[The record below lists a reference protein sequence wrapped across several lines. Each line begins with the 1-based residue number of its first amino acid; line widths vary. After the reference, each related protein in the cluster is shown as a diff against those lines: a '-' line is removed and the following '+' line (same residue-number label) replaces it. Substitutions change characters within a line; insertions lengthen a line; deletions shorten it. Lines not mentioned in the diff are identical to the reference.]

1 MIGFYLWEGGENLFF
16 REMRY
21 VYEVYRQSS
30 FSKAAQALMIAQPS
44 LSQMVKK
51 AEERIGGP
59 IFDRSTSPISLTELG
74 RAYIQ
79 AAEEMMRIEEGFGQY
94 LSDAE
99 QCLRGVLT
107 LGGTTLFTSYVLPPL
122 ISAFSSQYPGV
133 EIRLHEQHTT
143 ELKQELQDGVLD
155 LAVDNS
161 LLDPSRYDSHLYQ
174 QEQILLAVP
183 RELAPAGGSSA
194 VEIQRKGLN
203 CLSAVSL
210 SSFAHLPFLL
220 LKEGNDTRTRA
231 ETLCAQAGFTPRVQL
246 QLDQQLAAY
255 NLAAY
260 GLGAA
265 FISDTLV
272 KCAPP
277 DERLVFFR
285 LDSPDV
291 HRSIFFFHKKN
302 RFVTA
307 PMAAFLKLLQ
317 TLPHT

>member
-1 MIGFYLWEGGENLFF
+1 MFF

-30 FSKAAQALMIAQPS
+30 FSKAAQVLLIAQPS

-59 IFDRSTSPISLTELG
+59 VFDRSTSPITLTELG
-74 RAYIQ
+74 RVYIQ
-79 AAEEMMRIEEGFGQY
+79 AAEEIMHIEEGFGQY

-122 ISAFSSQYPGV
+122 ISAFSTQYPGV
-133 EIRLHEQHTT
+133 EIRLHEQHTNV
-143 ELKQELQDGVLD
+143 LKQELQDGTLD

-161 LLDPSRYDSHLYQ
+161 LLDPSRYDSHVYQ
-174 QEQILLAVP
+174 QEQLLLAVP
-183 RELAPAGGSSA
+183 KALAPSGGASA
-194 VEIQRKGLN
+194 LAIQQQEVECIPAVP
-203 CLSAVSL
+203 LSR
-210 SSFAHLPFLL
+210 FAHLPFLL

-231 ETLCAQAGFTPRVQL
+231 ETLFAQAGFTPHVQL

-317 TLPHT
+317 TFAHI

>member
-1 MIGFYLWEGGENLFF
+1 MLF

-21 VYEVYRQSS
+21 VYEVYRQGS
-30 FSKAAQALMIAQPS
+30 FSKAAQALLIAQPS

-51 AEERIGGP
+51 AESRIGGP
-59 IFDRSTSPISLTELG
+59 VFDRSTSPISLTELG
-74 RAYIQ
+74 RMYIQ
-79 AAEEMMRIEEGFGQY
+79 SAEEILRIEEGFSQY

-122 ISAFSSQYPGV
+122 LSAFSARYPGV
-133 EIRLHEQHTT
+133 EIRLHEQHTNV
-143 ELKQELQDGVLD
+143 LQQELQEGTLD

-161 LLDPSRYDSHLYQ
+161 LLDPARYESAVYQ

-183 RELAPAGGSSA
+183 KTLAPLEGMSA
-194 VEIQRKGLN
+194 DGIRQNGLN
-203 CLSAVSL
+203 AAPSVPLHC
-210 SSFAHLPFLL
+210 FATLPFLL
-220 LKEGNDTRTRA
+220 LKEGNDTRSRA
-231 ETLCAQAGFTPRVQL
+231 EKLCAQAGFSPSVRL
-246 QLDQQLAAY
+246 QLDQQIAAY
-255 NLAAY
+255 NLAAF

-272 KCAPP
+272 RCAPP

-291 HRSIFFFHKKN
+291 CRSIRFFHKKN
-302 RFVTA
+302 RFVSA
-307 PMAAFLKLLQ
+307 PMAAFLHLLKDQ
-317 TLPHT
+317 QA